1 MSETES
7 KPVERSVAI
16 PRILVRITF
25 LIQIVLGF
33 LFWGDKANSLV
44 PVHVTSGLILV
55 ISLWAL
61 AVAAAKA
68 GVERGL
74 VAFAAVWG
82 LVVIGFGASQTK
94 ILTGDQHWIIQVV
107 HLLIG
112 LVAVALAEQLGTKA
126 IAKK

>member
-33 LFWGDKANSLV
+33 LFWGDKAKSLV
-44 PVHVTSGLILV
+44 PVHVVSGLILV
-55 ISLWAL
+55 ISLWVL

-112 LVAVALAEQLGTKA
+112 LVAVALAEQLGTKT